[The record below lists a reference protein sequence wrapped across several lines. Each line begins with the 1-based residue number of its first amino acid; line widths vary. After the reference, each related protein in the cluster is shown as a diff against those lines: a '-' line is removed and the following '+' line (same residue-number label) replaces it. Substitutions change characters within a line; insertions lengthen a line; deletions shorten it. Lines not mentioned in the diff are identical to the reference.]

1 VTAQPLKSPR
11 KPKGSGHLRRS
22 EILKAAQEI
31 FAEVGY
37 EGATVRRIA
46 EKVGVSS
53 TAIYLHFPD
62 KRAMLLEIAIKTMG
76 PILTDAK
83 AIAGNKSI
91 DPRERCRLM
100 MFAYMKQ
107 GVDHPR
113 SYAVMIDDAQR
124 EMAQAEGPAHDLMAK
139 YHRNFLS
146 VVEELAVQKR
156 LRGRSA
162 KAVAQTIWAGCHG
175 MLTLVQGSPY
185 LHWEPNEALH
195 EAMIDGLLDGL
206 ID

>member
-1 VTAQPLKSPR
+1 MTVQTVKSPR

-62 KRAMLLEIAIKTMG
+62 KRAMLLEIAVKTLG
-76 PILTDAK
+76 PILAEAKEMAADRSVDA
-83 AIAGNKSI
+83 
-91 DPRERCRLM
+91 RERIRRM
-100 MFAYMKQ
+100 MTVYLTQ
-107 GVDHPR
+107 GIEHPA

-124 EMAQAEGPAHDLMAK
+124 EMAQAEGPAHELMSQ

-146 VVEELAVQKR
+146 VVAELGEQGR

-175 MLTLVQGSPY
+175 MLTLVQASPY
-185 LHWEPNEALH
+185 LHWEPNETLH
-195 EAMIDGLLDGL
+195 AAMIEGLLNGL